1 MKSGIYILKFDS
13 GYCYIG
19 KSVDIS
25 ARYKQHLNSLRRG
38 NHTSELQAHYKV
50 WGIPGCEVL
59 ELCHPDHLDVLERSW
74 ISRGVNLLNKL
85 YPNVP
90 EDDSWVRSY
99 SHVLEHSTGTILKN
113 MAENSRELKDL
124 RCHGVVAPGELDR
137 LRDLELEVDSLRA
150 YKSSSWWYKLW
161 N

>member
-13 GYCYIG
+13 GYSYIG

-38 NHTSELQAHYKV
+38 NHTSELQSHYKV
-50 WGIPGCEVL
+50 WGVPSCEVL

-74 ISRGVNLLNKL
+74 ISRGVNLLNTV
-85 YPNVP
+85 YPDVP
-90 EDDSWVRSY
+90 EHDSWVRSY
-99 SHVLEHSTGTILKN
+99 SHVLENSTGSLLKY
-113 MAENSRELKDL
+113 MAETQSELKTL
-124 RCHGVVAPGELDR
+124 RNQGMVLPGELDR
-137 LRDLELEVDSLRA
+137 LKELEKEVGDLQA
-150 YKSSSWWYKLW
+150 YKSRSWWYKLW

>member
-1 MKSGIYILKFDS
+1 MKSGIYVLKFDS
-13 GYCYIG
+13 GYAYIG

-25 ARYKQHLNSLRRG
+25 SRYKQHLNSLRRG

-50 WGIPGCEVL
+50 WGIPRCEVL

-74 ISRGVNLLNKL
+74 ISRGVNLLNTV
-85 YPNVP
+85 YHEPP
-90 EDDSWVRSY
+90 HQDSWVRSH
-99 SHVLEHSTGTILKN
+99 SHVLQHSTGTLLKN
-113 MAENSRELKDL
+113 MVESARELKDL
-124 RCHGVVAPGELDR
+124 RRHGVVAPGELDR
-137 LRDLELEVDSLRA
+137 LRDLELEVASLRA